1 MNLAMPGYL
10 PAPRRL
16 PIQKALGVA
25 YDAEAMSEKTPTLQR
40 LLAKV
45 RGDAAAQRLCDLVQ
59 VSPRLCENVTD
70 RVHRAE
76 LAQAMN
82 MLLFEGLLARVPDAA
97 RYVEEV
103 RAAGAQVVFDH
114 GALRTVLAPAC
125 GALPPGEAAFTRI
138 LQPLGFHCTGT
149 YPLPR
154 LRMTGRAYTQK
165 DFPEDIA
172 QYFVSELHPEAFSAA
187 FQATVGRVLATSS
200 DPLTDAD
207 LAALSRLE
215 RTQEL
220 DFAAAQALLP
230 RLVACFARHHEL
242 PHAAD
247 YELLVAE
254 SAEMAWISTEGNA
267 FNHATDRV
275 PDVQA
280 LAAALRARGYPMKD
294 TIEISRNGRVRQT
307 AFRAAVAARAL
318 GGAPPR
324 PVPGSFY
331 EFISRDRYRDDA
343 GQSRLDLTFDAG
355 NATGIFK
362 MTAAQSPP

>member
-1 MNLAMPGYL
+1 
-10 PAPRRL
+10 
-16 PIQKALGVA
+16 
-25 YDAEAMSEKTPTLQR
+25 MSEKTPTLQR
-40 LLAKV
+40 LLAAV
-45 RGDAAAQRLCDLVQ
+45 RGEDTAQRLCASIQ
-59 VSPRLCENVTD
+59 VDPRLYENVTD

-76 LAQAMN
+76 LSQAMN

-97 RYVEEV
+97 RYVEEI

-125 GALPPGEAAFTRI
+125 GALPPGEAAFTRL
-138 LQPLGFHCTGT
+138 LQPLGFRCTGT

-154 LRMTGRAYTQK
+154 LRMTGRAYTQQ

-187 FQATVGRVLATSS
+187 FQTTVGRVLATSG
-200 DPLTDAD
+200 DPLTTAD
-207 LAALSRLE
+207 LAVLSRLG
-215 RTQEL
+215 QEQAL
-220 DFAAAQALLP
+220 DFTDAQTLLP
-230 RLVACFARHHEL
+230 RLVACFARQHEL

-247 YELLVAE
+247 YELLAAE

-275 PDVQA
+275 PDVHA
-280 LAAALRARGYPMKD
+280 LAAALKTRGYPMKE

-307 AFRAAVAARAL
+307 AFRAAVVSRTL

-331 EFISRDRYRDDA
+331 EFISRDRYDDA

-362 MTAAQSPP
+362 MTAAESPG